1 MRRTT
6 LSTSPTAEI
15 IDHGQ
20 MPQLG
25 IGFQVLEHLI
35 PIHLG
40 HLNVEQHQVELSRPQ
55 QFQRLAT
62 IITAPST
69 RDCGQGSER
78 TLNEGSS
85 EFGQERPL
93 VRR

>member
-35 PIHLG
+35 PIPLG
-40 HLNVEQHQVELSRPQ
+40 HLNVESIRSNFFDRSSSSASRPSLPH
-55 QFQRLAT
+55 RRRV
-62 IITAPST
+62 TAAREVNVP
-69 RDCGQGSER
+69 
-78 TLNEGSS
+78 
-85 EFGQERPL
+85 
-93 VRR
+93 